1 MAVLFFGYPHRII
14 RQEAFAK
21 KVATLSRFKS
31 YKPFMCAW
39 PACSCVSD
47 YVAKSDASIEDVDR
61 PRCDFGFTHPLHR
74 LTTGREGLKRLQN
87 R

>member
-31 YKPFMCAW
+31 YLRGPRARASRITLPNQT
-39 PACSCVSD
+39 PASRTWIIHGAISVSLTHFIGSLP
-47 YVAKSDASIEDVDR
+47 VAR
-61 PRCDFGFTHPLHR
+61 G
-74 LTTGREGLKRLQN
+74 
-87 R
+87 